1 MSGLEKIYC
10 SVPTQKSFLPSVMF
24 PNSTV
29 FFHTTLNSPTQLSA
43 PCRATQEKCRS
54 TSLKKFTRKCS
65 KLARDAA
72 QRLQN
77 YPPFCQSATGKI
89 RTALSP
95 GALYPHPV
103 PKQNAQKCLDG
114 RVWWVLIE
122 QSRPKIFGNFT
133 RISNKFKYSTK
144 LLQNYRRLKNGLEK
158 AVLPLFPMLFSQ
170 KSGTPNTPRNQTP
183 SLNCGKTTKNFSS
196 KSHNSN

>member
-10 SVPTQKSFLPSVMF
+10 SVPPQKSFLPSFMF

-77 YPPFCQSATGKI
+77 YPPFILPKCDGQNSHCALPRRFVPPFQCSLQIPLLPISCSI
-89 RTALSP
+89 RTDCYR
-95 GALYPHPV
+95 GA
-103 PKQNAQKCLDG
+103 AQEYFVRDML
-114 RVWWVLIE
+114 
-122 QSRPKIFGNFT
+122 PTKI
-133 RISNKFKYSTK
+133 
-144 LLQNYRRLKNGLEK
+144 
-158 AVLPLFPMLFSQ
+158 
-170 KSGTPNTPRNQTP
+170 TPRD
-183 SLNCGKTTKNFSS
+183 F
-196 KSHNSN
+196 

>member
-1 MSGLEKIYC
+1 MQQAGTRRGAAAAKITPL
-10 SVPTQKSFLPSVMF
+10 SLP
-24 PNSTV
+24 
-29 FFHTTLNSPTQLSA
+29 
-43 PCRATQEKCRS
+43 KC
-54 TSLKKFTRKCS
+54 
-65 KLARDAA
+65 DG
-72 QRLQN
+72 Q
-77 YPPFCQSATGKI
+77 I

-183 SLNCGKTTKNFSS
+183 SLNCGKATKNFSS
-196 KSHNSN
+196 KSHKSN

>member
-1 MSGLEKIYC
+1 M
-10 SVPTQKSFLPSVMF
+10 
-24 PNSTV
+24 
-29 FFHTTLNSPTQLSA
+29 
-43 PCRATQEKCRS
+43 KCRS

-158 AVLPLFPMLFSQ
+158 AVLPLFPMLFSS

>member
-10 SVPTQKSFLPSVMF
+10 SVPTQKSFLPSFMF

-72 QRLQN
+72 QRLQK

-95 GALYPHPV
+95 RRFV
-103 PKQNAQKCLDG
+103 PPPSSQTKCPKLLDG

-133 RISNKFKYSTK
+133 QISNKFK
-144 LLQNYRRLKNGLEK
+144 
-158 AVLPLFPMLFSQ
+158 
-170 KSGTPNTPRNQTP
+170 
-183 SLNCGKTTKNFSS
+183 
-196 KSHNSN
+196 

>member
-10 SVPTQKSFLPSVMF
+10 CVPTQKSFLPSFMF

-72 QRLQN
+72 QRLQK
-77 YPPFCQSATGKI
+77 YPPFSAKVRRAKSALRSPPALCTPPSMITSKFPYYQLVVVYVPTVTVALPKI
-89 RTALSP
+89 RHPRQASYQNHSSRFLTG
-95 GALYPHPV
+95 GAGMGP
-103 PKQNAQKCLDG
+103 
-114 RVWWVLIE
+114 
-122 QSRPKIFGNFT
+122 
-133 RISNKFKYSTK
+133 
-144 LLQNYRRLKNGLEK
+144 
-158 AVLPLFPMLFSQ
+158 
-170 KSGTPNTPRNQTP
+170 
-183 SLNCGKTTKNFSS
+183 
-196 KSHNSN
+196 

>member
-1 MSGLEKIYC
+1 
-10 SVPTQKSFLPSVMF
+10 MF

-29 FFHTTLNSPTQLSA
+29 LFHTTLNSPTQLSA

-72 QRLQN
+72 QRLQK

-103 PKQNAQKCLDG
+103 PKQNAQKSLDG

-133 RISNKFKYSTK
+133 RISKNLTTQHK
-144 LLQNYRRLKNGLEK
+144 LLQNYRRLKTGLEK
-158 AVLPLFPMLFSQ
+158 AVLPLFPMLFSP

-196 KSHNSN
+196 KSHNLI

>member
-1 MSGLEKIYC
+1 MLGGENMVSRKNARQGASKNGVERKPGHLWSGENFPGAHGSRCRSTFRFHVPFFCLSSERRFASTVQKIE
-10 SVPTQKSFLPSVMF
+10 VGKRFEQKRKYIFIRKNTCFGLKNAFLPSFMF

-77 YPPFCQSATGKI
+77 YPPFFCQSATGKI

-95 GALYPHPV
+95 GALYPP
-103 PKQNAQKCLDG
+103 L
-114 RVWWVLIE
+114 
-122 QSRPKIFGNFT
+122 SMFT
-133 RISNKFKYSTK
+133 AN
-144 LLQNYRRLKNGLEK
+144 
-158 AVLPLFPMLFSQ
+158 
-170 KSGTPNTPRNQTP
+170 
-183 SLNCGKTTKNFSS
+183 SLTIN
-196 KSHNSN
+196 

>member
-10 SVPTQKSFLPSVMF
+10 SVPTQKSFLPSFMF

-95 GALYPHPV
+95 GALYPPFNDHKQIPLLPISCSIRTDCYRGAAQDSSSETCFL
-103 PKQNAQKCLDG
+103 PKSL
-114 RVWWVLIE
+114 LE
-122 QSRPKIFGNFT
+122 
-133 RISNKFKYSTK
+133 ISN
-144 LLQNYRRLKNGLEK
+144 RGGGNG
-158 AVLPLFPMLFSQ
+158 P
-170 KSGTPNTPRNQTP
+170 
-183 SLNCGKTTKNFSS
+183 
-196 KSHNSN
+196 

>member
-1 MSGLEKIYC
+1 MLKKVCIFQVS
-10 SVPTQKSFLPSVMF
+10 TQLLLSLMKFLPSFMF

-77 YPPFCQSATGKI
+77 YPPFILPKCDGQNSHC
-89 RTALSP
+89 ALP
-95 GALYPHPV
+95 RRFV
-103 PKQNAQKCLDG
+103 PPFQCHCKFPYYQLVVVYVPTVTVAQ
-114 RVWWVLIE
+114 
-122 QSRPKIFGNFT
+122 PKNISSETCFLPKSLLE
-133 RISNKFKYSTK
+133 ISN
-144 LLQNYRRLKNGLEK
+144 RGGGNG
-158 AVLPLFPMLFSQ
+158 P
-170 KSGTPNTPRNQTP
+170 
-183 SLNCGKTTKNFSS
+183 
-196 KSHNSN
+196 

>member
-1 MSGLEKIYC
+1 MFGLGKIYC
-10 SVPTQKSFLPSVMF
+10 SVPPQKSFLPSLMF
-24 PNSTV
+24 PNSTA

-77 YPPFCQSATGKI
+77 YPPFFCQSATGKI

-95 GALYPHPV
+95 GALYPPSMFTGQIPLLPISCRIRTDCYRGAAQDLSSETCFL
-103 PKQNAQKCLDG
+103 PKSTLRFLTGGGGVG
-114 RVWWVLIE
+114 R
-122 QSRPKIFGNFT
+122 
-133 RISNKFKYSTK
+133 
-144 LLQNYRRLKNGLEK
+144 
-158 AVLPLFPMLFSQ
+158 
-170 KSGTPNTPRNQTP
+170 
-183 SLNCGKTTKNFSS
+183 
-196 KSHNSN
+196 

>member
-10 SVPTQKSFLPSVMF
+10 SVPPQKSFLPSFMF
-24 PNSTV
+24 PNSTA

-77 YPPFCQSATGKI
+77 YPPFFCQSATGKI

-95 GALYPHPV
+95 GALYPPFNVHCKFPYYQLVVVYV
-103 PKQNAQKCLDG
+103 PTVTVAL
-114 RVWWVLIE
+114 
-122 QSRPKIFGNFT
+122 PKNISSETCFLPKSLLE
-133 RISNKFKYSTK
+133 ISN
-144 LLQNYRRLKNGLEK
+144 RGGGNG
-158 AVLPLFPMLFSQ
+158 P
-170 KSGTPNTPRNQTP
+170 
-183 SLNCGKTTKNFSS
+183 
-196 KSHNSN
+196 

>member
-10 SVPTQKSFLPSVMF
+10 SVPTQKSFLPSFMF

-95 GALYPHPV
+95 GALYPPFNVHCKFPYYQLVVVYVPTVTVALPKNYFVRDMHPT
-103 PKQNAQKCLDG
+103 
-114 RVWWVLIE
+114 
-122 QSRPKIFGNFT
+122 KI
-133 RISNKFKYSTK
+133 
-144 LLQNYRRLKNGLEK
+144 
-158 AVLPLFPMLFSQ
+158 
-170 KSGTPNTPRNQTP
+170 TPRD
-183 SLNCGKTTKNFSS
+183 F
-196 KSHNSN
+196 

>member
-10 SVPTQKSFLPSVMF
+10 SVPTQKSFLPSFMF

-95 GALYPHPV
+95 GALYPPFQCSLQIPLLPISCSIRTDCYRGAAQEIFRPRHASY
-103 PKQNAQKCLDG
+103 QNHS
-114 RVWWVLIE
+114 
-122 QSRPKIFGNFT
+122 SRFLTGGAGMGP
-133 RISNKFKYSTK
+133 
-144 LLQNYRRLKNGLEK
+144 
-158 AVLPLFPMLFSQ
+158 
-170 KSGTPNTPRNQTP
+170 
-183 SLNCGKTTKNFSS
+183 
-196 KSHNSN
+196 

>member
-1 MSGLEKIYC
+1 MQQAG
-10 SVPTQKSFLPSVMF
+10 T
-24 PNSTV
+24 
-29 FFHTTLNSPTQLSA
+29 
-43 PCRATQEKCRS
+43 
-54 TSLKKFTRKCS
+54 
-65 KLARDAA
+65 
-72 QRLQN
+72 QRLQKT
-77 YPPFCQSATGKI
+77 PLFFCQSATGKI

-103 PKQNAQKCLDG
+103 PKQNAQNCLDG

-158 AVLPLFPMLFSQ
+158 AVLPLFPMLFSS

-183 SLNCGKTTKNFSS
+183 SLNCGETTKNFSS
-196 KSHNSN
+196 KSDYFNTSLPKNSFNFPRWRSLRATNIR

>member
-29 FFHTTLNSPTQLSA
+29 LFHTTLNSPTQLSA

-72 QRLQN
+72 QRLQKF
-77 YPPFCQSATGKI
+77 PLSLPKCDGQI

-95 GALYPHPV
+95 GALYPPFNVHEINPLLPISRSILTNCYRGGAQDLSSETSFL
-103 PKQNAQKCLDG
+103 PKSL
-114 RVWWVLIE
+114 LE
-122 QSRPKIFGNFT
+122 
-133 RISNKFKYSTK
+133 ISNRGGGDGPVNFLSTLK
-144 LLQNYRRLKNGLEK
+144 GFTLPKLQYHITLLQ
-158 AVLPLFPMLFSQ
+158 
-170 KSGTPNTPRNQTP
+170 
-183 SLNCGKTTKNFSS
+183 
-196 KSHNSN
+196 

>member
-10 SVPTQKSFLPSVMF
+10 SVPTQKSFLPSFMF

-65 KLARDAA
+65 KLARSGCKI
-72 QRLQN
+72 
-77 YPPFCQSATGKI
+77 PPFLCQSATGKI
-89 RTALSP
+89 RAALSP

-103 PKQNAQKCLDG
+103 PEQKAQKYLDG
-114 RVWWVLIE
+114 RVWWVLIR

-133 RISNKFKYSTK
+133 PISIKFKQSTK
-144 LLQNYRRLKNGLEK
+144 N
-158 AVLPLFPMLFSQ
+158 A
-170 KSGTPNTPRNQTP
+170 
-183 SLNCGKTTKNFSS
+183 
-196 KSHNSN
+196 

>member
-10 SVPTQKSFLPSVMF
+10 SVPTQKSFLPSFMF

-103 PKQNAQKCLDG
+103 PKQNAQNCLDG

-122 QSRPKIFGNFT
+122 QSRPKILG
-133 RISNKFKYSTK
+133 ISLEFQIN
-144 LLQNYRRLKNGLEK
+144 LNIQQNYFKIT
-158 AVLPLFPMLFSQ
+158 AV
-170 KSGTPNTPRNQTP
+170 
-183 SLNCGKTTKNFSS
+183 
-196 KSHNSN
+196 